1 MRGPVSMSR
10 SMIECWWSGRVLD
23 RYLEEQPAVPLA
35 SDERERLQ
43 RHLAVCDRCATSATE
58 RRRVHSALDRLGERR
73 SPPPASLQKAR
84 ELVQDLTD
92 GDPS

>member
-10 SMIECWWSGRVLD
+10 TMVECWWSGRVLD
-23 RYLEEQPAVPLA
+23 RYLEQRPASPLA
-35 SDERERLQ
+35 TDERERLE

-58 RRRVHSALDRLGERR
+58 RRRVLSALDRLGERH
-73 SPPPASLQKAR
+73 PPPPGSLQKAR
-84 ELVQDLTD
+84 DLVQDLTD